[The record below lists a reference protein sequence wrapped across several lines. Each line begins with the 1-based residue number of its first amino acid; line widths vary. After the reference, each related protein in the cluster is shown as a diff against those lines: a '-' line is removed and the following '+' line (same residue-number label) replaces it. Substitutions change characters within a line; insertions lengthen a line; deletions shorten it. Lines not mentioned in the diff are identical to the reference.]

1 MTRRSIVIA
10 WRLTFGLLTL
20 AAIGT
25 QFVIQVQSGFSIVN
39 FFSYFTNLSNLI
51 ATIVFL
57 FGAFQLIAQR
67 KPSATTNLI
76 RAGSVVNMAV
86 VGVVFSALL
95 READLG
101 ALLPWVNSVLHY
113 IMPVAVVVE
122 WLFQP
127 PTIKLGMRQLLL
139 CQLFPLCYLVY
150 SVIRGAIVSWYA
162 YPFLNPA
169 TVGGYAGVAVY
180 VVGIVITFFVVGWL
194 LFTLGNKL
202 NKNAAAGLDMGRK
215 SVPSV
220 DKTP

>member
-57 FGAFQLIAQR
+57 FGAFQLIVQR
-67 KPSATTNLI
+67 EPSATTDLI

-101 ALLPWVNSVLHY
+101 ALLPWVNSVLY
-113 IMPVAVVVE
+113 CIMLVAPVAVVVE
-122 WLFQP
+122 WLIQP
-127 PTIKLGMRQLLL
+127 PTIKLGMRRLLL

-150 SVIRGAIVSWYA
+150 AVIRGAIVAGRPTPSSTLRRWA
-162 YPFLNPA
+162 A
-169 TVGGYAGVAVY
+169 TLASPC
-180 VVGIVITFFVVGWL
+180 
-194 LFTLGNKL
+194 
-202 NKNAAAGLDMGRK
+202 M
-215 SVPSV
+215 
-220 DKTP
+220 